1 MPRQCSGIALPGARL
16 SNVPRLPPAH
26 LPRRRLVELLHAEE
40 ERLRLL
46 VAPAGFGK
54 SVLLSEY
61 LHQLPTQSRIIWLSL
76 AGQALSA
83 QELFGQVATA
93 LDSNLPATPSPTALL
108 QLLGGQNQP
117 VWLVLD
123 DYPSNPPPELDACI
137 DQLLARPQPN
147 LYLLVSARQRP
158 EWNLPRLLLVGELL
172 ELEAHQLAFSRNEQ
186 ETLIDLLAP
195 HSSQAM
201 RAELWQETEGWCA
214 GTRLQL
220 SSKAMQQSSPALAGG
235 QHLSHCWLKEYLDH
249 ELLNRLDAEE
259 TRCLLALVHLPKISA
274 ELCQH
279 LWEESD
285 GAELFQRLLQRQAF
299 FMPLDEHGVWY
310 RVLPVVARVLRNRI
324 SATAATQMH
333 LRACRMFIAAGQVED
348 AIEQA
353 LCAGQPEVAAN
364 YLERLGQEWL
374 TGEQHLAHLLA
385 WRERLPAVLLESTP
399 RLLTLNAWA
408 LLLSW
413 RLDQAEACID
423 KLARFQP
430 QPSARRGLRLT
441 ANWQALRGAL
451 AALRCN
457 SGADDARRHCQQA
470 LEHLPEADWMPKLLC
485 YSTLARVAMATCNPQ
500 AAPDY
505 LRSALELARRRG
517 SLLFEALIN
526 LDRIRLLLMRGE
538 LPRAQSLI
546 AQSFALIG
554 SRNAVDSLLLG
565 RLHLLQAELHL
576 LHGEHTQAEHS
587 LQVGVAQ
594 AQECADPF
602 VLHGYL
608 GLAELS
614 SRHGQFDQAFLYLR
628 EAERQMHCGQVWRL
642 CYRGVQ
648 LLQSM
653 RVLGRQARWERITP
667 IAERIQRHFSA
678 EPAWMAPLDYPTLSL
693 RNRLLQ
699 ARALQAAGNPEQAEN
714 LLLALLEQCETLQ
727 FKPMACEAQLA
738 LAQARLSL
746 GHADA
751 MSLEH
756 TARQQADSLGLHG
769 MLQDWPDHES
779 SAVDAALVKA
789 GNPGA
794 NPIVEHSVLL
804 SQRERAVLQL
814 LAEGFSNQEIG
825 TYLFI
830 SVNTVKTHAKK
841 INSKLGVKRRT
852 QALMRAKSL
861 GLLA

>member
-1 MPRQCSGIALPGARL
+1 MPRPRSGLALPVAPL
-16 SNVPRLPPAH
+16 ANVPRLPPMH
-26 LPRRRLVELLHAEE
+26 LPRPRLVELLHAEE

-61 LHQLPTQSRIIWLSL
+61 LRRLPAQSRVIWLSL
-76 AGQALSA
+76 AGQPLSA
-83 QELFGQVATA
+83 EQLLSQIATA
-93 LDSNLPATPSPTALL
+93 LDSNLPATAATTSLL
-108 QLLGGQNQP
+108 QLLSRQDQP
-117 VWLVLD
+117 LWLVLD

-137 DQLLARPQPN
+137 DQLLARPQLN

-158 EWNLPRLLLVGELL
+158 EWNLPRLLLAGELR
-172 ELEAHQLAFSRNEQ
+172 ELEANQLAFTRSEQ
-186 ETLIDLLAP
+186 EALIDLLAP
-195 HSSQAM
+195 QSDQAM

-220 SSKAMQQSSPALAGG
+220 SSKAMQQRSPTKASG
-235 QHLSHCWLKEYLDH
+235 QNINHCWLKEYLDH

-285 GAELFQRLLQRQAF
+285 GAQLFQRLLQRQAF
-299 FMPLDEHGVWY
+299 FMPLDEDGIWY
-310 RVLPVVARVLRNRI
+310 RVLPVVARVLRNRL
-324 SATAATQMH
+324 SAAAATQLH

-399 RLLTLNAWA
+399 RLLTLSAWA

-430 QPSARRGLRLT
+430 QPSAHRGLRLT
-441 ANWQALRGAL
+441 ANWQALRGVL

-457 SGADDARRHCQQA
+457 NGADDARRHCQQA

-485 YSTLARVAMATCNPQ
+485 YSTLARVAMATHNPQ
-500 AAPDY
+500 AAPAY

-546 AQSFALIG
+546 EQSFALIG
-554 SRNAVDSLLLG
+554 SRKTIDSLLLG

-576 LHGEHTQAEHS
+576 LHGEHTQAEQS

-602 VLHGYL
+602 ILHGYL

-614 SRHGQFDQAFLYLR
+614 SRQGQFDQAFLYLR
-628 EAERQMHCGQVWRL
+628 EAERQMQCGQVWRL

-653 RVLGRQARWERITP
+653 RVLGRQGRWERITP
-667 IAERIQRHFSA
+667 IAERIQHFFKL

-699 ARALQAAGNPEQAEN
+699 ARALQATGHSEQAES
-714 LLLALLEQCETLQ
+714 LLQALLEQCETLQ
-727 FKPMACEAQLA
+727 CKPIACEVQLA
-738 LAQARLSL
+738 LAEARHSL

-751 MSLEH
+751 ASLEH
-756 TARQQADSLGLHG
+756 AARQQAESLGLHG
-769 MLQDWPDHES
+769 MLQNWPDHETS
-779 SAVDAALVKA
+779 TVNAASPKTGDPGNYSAAENNA
-789 GNPGA
+789 
-794 NPIVEHSVLL
+794 LL

-830 SVNTVKTHAKK
+830 SVNTVKTHTKK

-861 GLLA
+861 GLLV

>member
-1 MPRQCSGIALPGARL
+1 MPRQCSGLALSGAPL
-16 SNVPRLPPAH
+16 ANLPRLPPSH
-26 LPRRRLVELLHAEE
+26 LPRPRLLELLHAEE

-61 LHQLPTQSRIIWLSL
+61 LRQLPAQSRVIWLSL
-76 AGQALSA
+76 AGQPLSA
-83 QELFGQVATA
+83 EQLLGQIATA
-93 LDSNLPATPSPTALL
+93 LNSRLPASAATSALL
-108 QLLGGQNQP
+108 QWLSGQNQP
-117 VWLVLD
+117 LWLVLD
-123 DYPSNPPPELDACI
+123 DYPSNPSPELDACV
-137 DQLLARPQPN
+137 DQLLARSLPN

-158 EWNLPRLLLVGELL
+158 EWNLPRLLLAGELL
-172 ELEAHQLAFSRNEQ
+172 ELAAQQLAFSRSEQ
-186 ETLIDLLAP
+186 DELIDLLAP
-195 HSSQAM
+195 QSGQAM

-220 SSKAMQQSSPALAGG
+220 SGKAMQQSDPAKACG
-235 QHLSHCWLKEYLDH
+235 QNINHCWLKEYLDH

-285 GAELFQRLLQRQAF
+285 GAQLFQRLLQRQAF
-299 FMPLDEHGVWY
+299 FMPLDEDGVWY

-324 SATAATQMH
+324 SATAATQLH

-423 KLARFQP
+423 QLARFQP
-430 QPSARRGLRLT
+430 QPSAQRGRRLT
-441 ANWQALRGAL
+441 ANWQALSGAL
-451 AALRCN
+451 AALRGN
-457 SGADDARRHCQQA
+457 HGADDARHHCQQA

-485 YSTLARVAMATCNPQ
+485 YSTLARVAMATRDPQ
-500 AAPDY
+500 AAPGY

-546 AQSFALIG
+546 EQSFALIG
-554 SRNAVDSLLLG
+554 SRKAVDSLLLG

-576 LHGEHTQAEHS
+576 LHGEHRPAEQS

-614 SRHGQFDQAFLYLR
+614 SRQGQFDQAFLYLR
-628 EAERQMHCGQVWRL
+628 EAERQMQCGQVWRL

-653 RVLGRQARWERITP
+653 RVLGRQGRWERITP
-667 IAERIQRHFSA
+667 IAEGIQHHFST
-678 EPAWMAPLDYPTLSL
+678 EPAWMAPLDYPTLPL

-699 ARALQAAGNPEQAEN
+699 ARALHAAGHPEQAEG
-714 LLLALLEQCETLQ
+714 LLQALLELCDTLQ
-727 FKPMACEAQLA
+727 FKPLACEVQLA
-738 LAQARLSL
+738 LAQARRSL
-746 GHADA
+746 GRADA
-751 MSLEH
+751 ASLEH
-756 TARQQADSLGLHG
+756 SARQQAESLGLHG
-769 MLQDWPDHES
+769 MLQDWPDP
-779 SAVDAALVKA
+779 KA
-789 GNPGA
+789 GIVNATPLKTGAPGNDSA
-794 NPIVEHSVLL
+794 AEHNALL
-804 SQRERAVLQL
+804 SQRERTVLQL
-814 LAEGFSNQEIG
+814 LADGFSNQEIG

-830 SVNTVKTHAKK
+830 SVNTVKTHTKK

-861 GLLA
+861 GLLV

>member
-1 MPRQCSGIALPGARL
+1 MPRQYSGIALPSAPL
-16 SNVPRLPPAH
+16 AKVPRLPPAH
-26 LPRRRLVELLHAEE
+26 LPRPRLLELLHAEE

-61 LHQLPTQSRIIWLSL
+61 LRQLPAQGRVIWLGL
-76 AGQALSA
+76 AGQPLSA
-83 QELFGQVATA
+83 EQLFSQIATA
-93 LDSNLPATPSPTALL
+93 LDSSLPASASTTALL

-123 DYPSNPPPELDACI
+123 DYPSNPPAELDACI
-137 DQLLARPQPN
+137 DQLLARPQSN

-158 EWNLPRLLLVGELL
+158 EWNLPRLLLAGELL
-172 ELEAHQLAFSRNEQ
+172 ELEAQQLAFSRSEQ
-186 ETLIDLLAP
+186 EELIDLLAP
-195 HSSQAM
+195 QSGQAM

-220 SSKAMQQSSPALAGG
+220 SGKTMPQSDPAKACG
-235 QHLSHCWLKEYLDH
+235 QNIKHCWLKEYLDH

-285 GAELFQRLLQRQAF
+285 GAQLFQRLLQRQAF
-299 FMPLDEHGVWY
+299 FMPLDEDGVWY

-324 SATAATQMH
+324 SATAATQLH

-423 KLARFQP
+423 QLARFQP
-430 QPSARRGLRLT
+430 QPSAQRRLRLT

-451 AALRCN
+451 AALRGN
-457 SGADDARRHCQQA
+457 HGADDARRHCQQA

-485 YSTLARVAMATCNPQ
+485 YSTLARVAMATRDPQ
-500 AAPDY
+500 AAPGY
-505 LRSALELARRRG
+505 LRSALELARRQG

-546 AQSFALIG
+546 EQSFALIG
-554 SRNAVDSLLLG
+554 SRKALDSLLLG

-576 LHGEHTQAEHS
+576 LHGEHPQAERS

-628 EAERQMHCGQVWRL
+628 EAERQMQCGQVWRL

-653 RVLGRQARWERITP
+653 RVFGRQGRWERITP
-667 IAERIQRHFSA
+667 IAEGIQRFFHA
-678 EPAWMAPLDYPTLSL
+678 EPASMAPLDYPTLAL
-693 RNRLLQ
+693 RNRLLL
-699 ARALQAAGNPEQAEN
+699 ARALHAAGDAEQAEG
-714 LLLALLEQCETLQ
+714 LLQALLELCNTLQ
-727 FKPMACEAQLA
+727 FKPLACEVQLA
-738 LAQARLSL
+738 LAQAGRSL
-746 GHADA
+746 GRADA
-751 MSLEH
+751 ASLEH
-756 TARQQADSLGLHG
+756 SARQQAETLGLHG
-769 MLQDWPDHES
+769 MLQDWPDP
-779 SAVDAALVKA
+779 KA
-789 GNPGA
+789 GPVNPAAPKTAAPGDHSA
-794 NPIVEHSVLL
+794 AEHNALL

-814 LAEGFSNQEIG
+814 LADGFSNQEIG